1 VGGNTHSGQGTT
13 ERDEIFRTAP
23 LWLAHRFAERAALII
38 IDLAKAFT
46 DQKAMLGANLDKA
59 IVATKR
65 LFEAAHT
72 RRMPSHRLSTHQIR
86 SQL

>member
-1 VGGNTHSGQGTT
+1 VEQEPLNGTKFFAQ
-13 ERDEIFRTAP
+13 R
-23 LWLAHRFAERAALII
+23 RFGLRIGFGERAALFI

-46 DQKAMLGANLDKA
+46 NQKAMLGANLDKA

-86 SQL
+86 RLL